1 MLKFEIAVSKDKV
14 VNDELAGFVFKFKNL
29 TDKLITTLW
38 YKFMFY
44 RNGIITDD
52 YPPHEFLFEIPA
64 LEAREQKFGEVNIP
78 EYYLSGDDQ
87 SGNFKVVVAVKY
99 FVQGQKQSK
108 KVTSET
114 EFQLST
120 YEGGLD

>member
-1 MLKFEIAVSKDKV
+1 MLKFEVAINKDKV

-38 YKFMFY
+38 YKFTFY

-52 YPPHEFLFEIPA
+52 YPVHEFLFEIPSF
-64 LEAREQKFGEVNIP
+64 EEKEQKFGEVNIP
-78 EYYLSGDDQ
+78 NYYLSGDDQ
-87 SGNFKVVVAVKY
+87 SGNFKVVVALRY
-99 FVQGQKQSK
+99 FVQGQKQSR

-114 EFQLST
+114 EFQLSN
-120 YEGGLD
+120 YEGGLN